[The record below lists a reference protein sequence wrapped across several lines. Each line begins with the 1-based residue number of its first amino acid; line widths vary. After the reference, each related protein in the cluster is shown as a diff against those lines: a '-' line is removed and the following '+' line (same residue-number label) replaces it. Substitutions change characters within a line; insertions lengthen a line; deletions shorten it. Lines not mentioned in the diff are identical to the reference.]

1 MKDANWKSIAELI
14 GIAAIVA
21 SLFFLG
27 FQLKLSHETA
37 VSEIN
42 ASHYASLV
50 EINNGIADHAD
61 VWSRG
66 NAGLDLDQ
74 GETVTYHRLLENF
87 EERRRI
93 EWRHNLLFGRQGQQV
108 SQYSEFAA
116 FLYENPGA
124 RKIWTEDRD
133 EYYAS
138 MRLIE
143 PDYEAHR
150 FYNLV
155 IDTLKKYDALEN

>member
-1 MKDANWKSIAELI
+1 LVDGLRELTETSFGASLRKNTNWKTVAELT

-27 FQLKLSHETA
+27 FQLKLSRETA

-42 ASHYASLV
+42 ASHYATFV
-50 EINNGIADHAD
+50 ELNNGIADHAD

-74 GETVTYHRLLENF
+74 AETVTYRHLLDNF
-87 EERRRI
+87 VEQYRI
-93 EWRHNLLFGRQGQQV
+93 EWRHNRLFGNQGQQM
-108 SQYSEFAA
+108 SQGSEFAE

-124 RKIWTEDRD
+124 RKIWTEDLD
-133 EYYAS
+133 QYYAS
-138 MRLIE
+138 MRLI
-143 PDYEAHR
+143 
-150 FYNLV
+150 
-155 IDTLKKYDALEN
+155 